1 MDYDK
6 DMVVFCPRKRPRCG
20 HTAAMFAV
28 DAGKH
33 SFTIPVMG
41 IAFTIDSP
49 LKLARYGISSTVS
62 LVDDLFLE
70 QMRKHHSAKCGDD
83 YLPIAKNAPN
93 GRALRVT
100 AYFDLLDREVG
111 RQMKVIRSLP
121 FEEGSDICRYFEL
134 LPDSPLR
141 ARYLEMMACEDEGDK
156 LRMQEELRGEVMP
169 GAINANIMTKLDRD
183 RDHQGQERPLGDSD
197 ALAAARGFA
206 KSTVDGSLI
215 LSAGMNPRLFA
226 YIATLEE
233 FRPDAHGYIK
243 KRLVL
248 KVSDYRSAEVQSKV
262 LAKKGIWVSEYR
274 IESGLNC
281 GGHAFATA
289 GHLMGPILDQFK
301 RDRAQLAEKVM
312 VIFNKA
318 REKEGLPTY
327 DKTLTTHLTFQGGLG
342 TADEHSFLNDYF
354 KVDSTAW
361 GTPFLLVP
369 QATTLDKKTRE
380 GLANCK
386 DDEVQLSPNSPLGVP
401 FWNYTQSA
409 SEQARHARIASGKPG
424 SPCPKGHAAL
434 NWDFQDIPLC
444 RASRNYQ
451 RHALK
456 VLDESDLAP
465 AEKDAERSKICDPS
479 CICHDLSG
487 CATLEEGIDKN
498 ATPAI
503 CPGPNI
509 VNFTQIVTL
518 DQMLGH
524 IYGRCDIMTRKDRPH
539 MFLREL
545 QLYIVDFAQQIAE
558 GAPRLAK
565 YEVNLRAGIEFYRTL
580 AAEEM
585 GDQAA
590 DFIEKLDALLAT
602 VPTLEEAAPAKAA
615 VGV

>member
-1 MDYDK
+1 
-6 DMVVFCPRKRPRCG
+6 
-20 HTAAMFAV
+20 MFEV
-28 DAGKH
+28 DAGRH
-33 SFTIPVMG
+33 TFTTPVMG

-83 YLPIAKNAPN
+83 YEPIAKNAPN

-100 AYFDLLDREVG
+100 AYLDFLDREVG
-111 RQMKVIRSLP
+111 RQMEIIRALP
-121 FEEGSDICRYFEL
+121 FEEGSDISRYFEL
-134 LPDSPLR
+134 LPKSPLR
-141 ARYLEMMACEDEGDK
+141 ARYQEMLDCADEDEK
-156 LRMQEELRGEVMP
+156 LQLQEALRTEVVP

-183 RDHQGQERPLGDSD
+183 RDHKGKERALGDSD

-233 FRPDAHGYIK
+233 FRPNETGYIR

-248 KVSDYRSAEVQSKV
+248 KVSDYRSADIQSKV

-289 GHLMGPILDQFK
+289 GHLMGPILSQFK
-301 RDRAQLAEKVM
+301 SDRAALAEKLM

-318 REKEGLPTY
+318 REKAGLFTY

-342 TADEHSFLNDYF
+342 TAAEQSFLVDYF
-354 KVDSTAW
+354 EVDSTAW

-369 QATTLDKKTRE
+369 EATNLDKKTRE
-380 GLANCK
+380 GLASCK
-386 DDEVQLSPNSPLGVP
+386 DDEIQLSPNSPLGVP
-401 FWNYTQSA
+401 FWNYTKSA
-409 SEQARHARIASGKPG
+409 SEDARRARIASGKPG
-424 SPCPKGHAAL
+424 SPCPKGHVAL
-434 NWDFQDIPLC
+434 KWDFQDIPLC

-451 RHALK
+451 SRALK
-456 VLDESDLAP
+456 VLNDSEVSDSA
-465 AEKDAERSKICDPS
+465 KDAEKLKIMNPS

-487 CATLEEGIDKN
+487 CATLEAGIDKK
-498 ATPAI
+498 AAPAI

-509 VNFTQIVTL
+509 VNFTKIVGL
-518 DQMLGH
+518 EEMVGH
-524 IYGRCDIMTRKDRPH
+524 IYGRVNIMTRKDRPH
-539 MFLREL
+539 VFLREL
-545 QLYIVDFAQQIAE
+545 ELYIRDFGKQIEE

-565 YEVNLRAGIEFYRTL
+565 YEANLRSGIEYYRQLVT
-580 AAEEM
+580 EEM
-585 GDQAA
+585 PDEAA
-590 DFIEKLDALLAT
+590 DFIAKLDVLLAT
-602 VPTLEEAAPAKAA
+602 VPTLEEAAPAKTAA
-615 VGV
+615 TAASPVS

>member
-1 MDYDK
+1 
-6 DMVVFCPRKRPRCG
+6 
-20 HTAAMFAV
+20 
-28 DAGKH
+28 
-33 SFTIPVMG
+33 MG
-41 IAFTIDSP
+41 IAFTIDST

-70 QMRKHHSAKCGDD
+70 QMRKHHSARCGDD
-83 YLPIAKNAPN
+83 YVPIAKNAPN

-100 AYFDLLDREVG
+100 AYLDFLDRQVSL
-111 RQMKVIRSLP
+111 QMKAIRALP

-141 ARYLEMMACEDEGDK
+141 TRYLEMVATSDEAEK
-156 LRMQEELRGEVMP
+156 FALQEALRSEVVP

-183 RDHQGQERPLGDSD
+183 RDHKGNERALGDSD

-226 YIATLEE
+226 YIATLPE
-233 FRPDAHGYIK
+233 FRPDESGYIR

-248 KVSDYRSAEVQSKV
+248 KVSDFRSADVQSKV

-289 GHLMGPILDQFK
+289 GHLMGPILAQFK
-301 RDRAQLAEKVM
+301 TDRVGLAEKLM

-342 TADEHSFLNDYF
+342 TAAEQAFLIDYF

-369 QATTLDKKTRE
+369 EATNLDKKTRE
-380 GLANCK
+380 GLASCK
-386 DDEVQLSPNSPLGVP
+386 DDEIQLSPNSPLGVP
-401 FWNYTQSA
+401 FWNYTKSA
-409 SEQARHARIASGKPG
+409 SEDARRARIAIGKPG
-424 SPCPKGHAAL
+424 SPCPKGHVAL
-434 NWDFQDIPLC
+434 KWDFQDIPLC

-451 RHALK
+451 SRALK
-456 VLDESDLAP
+456 VLNESDMSETAKE
-465 AEKDAERSKICDPS
+465 AEQSKIMNPS

-487 CATLEEGIDKN
+487 CATLEEGIDKK

-509 VNFTQIVTL
+509 VNFTKIVSL
-518 DQMLGH
+518 DEMVGH
-524 IYGRCDIMTRKDRPH
+524 IYGRQNIMTRKDRPH
-539 MFLREL
+539 VFLREL
-545 QLYIVDFAQQIAE
+545 ELYIRDFKQQIAE

-565 YEVNLRAGIEFYRTL
+565 YETNLRSGIEYYREL
-580 AAEEM
+580 ASEVMGAE
-585 GDQAA
+585 AA
-590 DFIEKLDALLAT
+590 DFIAKLDVLLLT
-602 VPTLEEAAPAKAA
+602 VPTLEEVPPKTTGVGAA
-615 VGV
+615 V

>member
-1 MDYDK
+1 
-6 DMVVFCPRKRPRCG
+6 
-20 HTAAMFAV
+20 
-28 DAGKH
+28 
-33 SFTIPVMG
+33 MG

-70 QMRKHHSAKCGDD
+70 QMRKHHSARCGDD
-83 YLPIAKNAPN
+83 YVPIPKNAPN

-100 AYFDLLDREVG
+100 AYLDFLDREVG
-111 RQMKVIRSLP
+111 RQMKVIRALP

-141 ARYLEMMACEDEGDK
+141 TRYLEMMSCEDEAEK
-156 LRMQEELRGEVMP
+156 HRLQEELRSEVVP

-183 RDHQGQERPLGDSD
+183 RDHKGQERQLGDSD

-226 YIATLEE
+226 YIATLDE
-233 FRPDAHGYIK
+233 FRPDESGYIK

-248 KVSDYRSAEVQSKV
+248 KVSDYRSADIQSKV

-301 RDRAQLAEKVM
+301 KDRAGLAEKLM

-318 REKEGLPTY
+318 REKAELPTF

-342 TADEHSFLNDYF
+342 TAAEQSFLHDYF

-361 GTPFLLVP
+361 GTPFLLCP
-369 QATTLDKKTRE
+369 EATSLDKKTRQ
-380 GLANCK
+380 GLASCK

-401 FWNYTQSA
+401 FWNYTKSA
-409 SEQARHARIASGKPG
+409 SEDARRARIEAGKPG
-424 SPCPKGHAAL
+424 SPCPKGHVAL
-434 NWDFQDIPLC
+434 KWDFQDIPLC
-444 RASRNYQ
+444 RASRNFQ
-451 RHALK
+451 RRALT
-456 VLDESDLAP
+456 VLNESDLP
-465 AEKDAERSKICDPS
+465 QAEKDAEAASIMNPS

-487 CATLEEGIDKN
+487 CATLEEGIDKK

-518 DQMLGH
+518 DEMLGH
-524 IYGRCDIMTRKDRPH
+524 IYGRNNIMLRKDRPH
-539 MFLREL
+539 VFLREL
-545 QLYIVDFAQQIAE
+545 ELYIVDFKKQIAD

-565 YEVNLRAGIEFYRTL
+565 YETNLRSGIEFYRQL
-580 AAEEM
+580 ATEEF

-602 VPTLEEAAPAKAA
+602 VPTLEEPAPVAEAAS
-615 VGV
+615 V

>member
-1 MDYDK
+1 
-6 DMVVFCPRKRPRCG
+6 
-20 HTAAMFAV
+20 MFAV

-62 LVDDLFLE
+62 LVDDMFLE
-70 QMRKHHSAKCGDD
+70 QMRKHHSAKCGED
-83 YLPIAKNAPN
+83 YAPIAKNAPN

-100 AYFDLLDREVG
+100 AYLDLLDREIG
-111 RQMKVIRSLP
+111 RQMKDIRSLP
-121 FEEGSDICRYFEL
+121 FEEGADICRYFEL
-134 LPDSPLR
+134 LPESPLR
-141 ARYLEMMACEDEGDK
+141 TRYLQMVACEDEAEK
-156 LRMQEELRGEVMP
+156 LRLQEELRGEVTP

-183 RDHQGQERPLGDSD
+183 RDHKGQERPLGDSD

-226 YIATLEE
+226 YIATMDEY
-233 FRPDAHGYIK
+233 RPDENGYIR

-289 GHLMGPILDQFK
+289 GHLMGPILGHFK
-301 RDRAQLAEKVM
+301 EDRVDLAEKLM
-312 VIFNKA
+312 VIFNKS

-327 DKTLTTHLTFQGGLG
+327 DKPLTTHLTFQGGLG
-342 TADEHSFLNDYF
+342 TAAEQSFLHDHF

-369 QATTLDKKTRE
+369 EATTLDTKTRE
-380 GLANCK
+380 DLARCK

-401 FWNYTQSA
+401 FWNYTRSA
-409 SEQARHARIASGKPG
+409 SEDARRARIADGKPG
-424 SPCPKGHAAL
+424 SPCPKGHVAL
-434 NWDFQDIPLC
+434 KWDFQDIPLC

-451 RHALK
+451 RRALK
-456 VLDESDLAP
+456 ILDESDLAP
-465 AEKDAERSKICDPS
+465 VEKDAERAKICNPS

-487 CATLEEGIDKN
+487 CATLQEGIDKK

-518 DQMLGH
+518 DEMLGH
-524 IYGRCDIMTRKDRPH
+524 IYGRCNIMLRKDRPH
-539 MFLREL
+539 VFLREL
-545 QLYIVDFAQQIAE
+545 ELYIVDFKKQIDE

-565 YEVNLRAGIEFYRTL
+565 YEANLRAGIEFYRTL
-580 AAEEM
+580 ATEEF

-602 VPTLEEAAPAKAA
+602 VPTLEEPASAEAAGA
-615 VGV
+615 